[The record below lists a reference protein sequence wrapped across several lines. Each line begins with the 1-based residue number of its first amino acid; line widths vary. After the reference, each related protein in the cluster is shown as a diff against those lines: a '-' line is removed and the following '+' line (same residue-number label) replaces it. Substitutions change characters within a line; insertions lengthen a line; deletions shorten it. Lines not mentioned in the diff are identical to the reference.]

1 MSTLFADFQESFL
14 FLFGDSVMWWMA
26 AAVAMSL
33 LLAVSI
39 VFFGVVRR
47 MQ

>member
-14 FLFGDSVMWWMA
+14 TLFGDSIMWWTA

-39 VFFGVVRR
+39 FFFSAVKK